1 MNHALLTGSYE
12 FTIDQKNRL
21 PIASE
26 FRRAINSERDG
37 DAYFILVGING
48 RLWLYPDRYYTALLS
63 QRPGPELLPE
73 LETLE
78 FDHMYFGSA
87 YRRAVDDQ
95 GRILIPEKL
104 LKRTKTERD
113 VSLVGSL
120 DHLELWNRAEWDA
133 REEDLDSRRPTVATA
148 GRRLRPPGEEQKSA
162 QTLVVEP
169 SANQGRD

>member
-12 FTIDQKNRL
+12 VTIDQKNRL

-37 DAYFILVGING
+37 DSFFILVGING
-48 RLWLYPDRYYTALLS
+48 RPWLYPDRYYTALLS
-63 QRPGPELLPE
+63 RRPAPELLPE
-73 LETLE
+73 LDALE

-95 GRILIPEKL
+95 GRILVPEKL

-113 VSLVGSL
+113 VTLVGSL

-133 REEDLDSRRPTVATA
+133 WEDDLDTRRPTVSMA
-148 GRRLRPPGEEQKSA
+148 GRRLKSSSEGQTNA
-162 QTLVVEP
+162 ETLVVEP
-169 SANQGRD
+169 SANQGSD